1 MKILMIS
8 ADRNLFDKNSEV
20 RQRIIEYGTFV
31 DELRVIVFTKWRYK
45 GLMYESKI
53 SDNVI
58 VYPTNSFSRW
68 FYIFDAIKIGRRI
81 IGKAK
86 NWLITAQDPFE
97 CGLVGYA
104 ISKKFRTPLQLQIHT
119 DFLNQYF
126 KNESYL
132 NRVRLKISQ
141 FILPKADC
149 IRVVSERIKNSLES
163 SGLALKAKI
172 KLLPVFV
179 DVKKIQKAP
188 VKTDLRQKYPQFSH
202 IILMASRLS
211 KEKNIWLA
219 IEAMKGVIQ
228 KYPKA
233 GLIIAGEGPEEQN
246 LKFQISN
253 LKMNESIKVE
263 KWTDNLPSYY
273 KTANVFLLTSNYEG
287 YCRTVLEAASVDCP
301 VVMTDVGIA
310 GKVLKNEYNCLIVP
324 VGDKEK
330 LKIAILRIFGDDA
343 LRAKLI
349 FSSEN
354 IANLLQPK
362 EKYLEEYKKSWS
374 DCIDP
379 VIRE

>member
-8 ADRNLFDKNSEV
+8 TDRNLFDKNSEV

-31 DELRVIVFTKWRYK
+31 DELRIIVFTKWRYK

-58 VYPTNSFSRW
+58 VYPTNSIGRW
-68 FYIFDAIKIGRRI
+68 LYVFDAVKIGRKI

-86 NWLITAQDPFE
+86 DWLITAQDPFE
-97 CGLVGYA
+97 CGLAGYA
-104 ISKKFRTPLQLQIHT
+104 ISKKFKTPFQLQIHT

-149 IRVVSERIKNSLES
+149 IRVVSERVKNSLES

-202 IILMASRLS
+202 IILMASRFS
-211 KEKNIWLA
+211 KEKNIGLA
-219 IEAMKGVIQ
+219 IEAMKDVIQ

-233 GLIIAGEGPEEQN
+233 GLVIVGSGQEKENYSLLVTRYALRNNVIIEP
-246 LKFQISN
+246 
-253 LKMNESIKVE
+253 
-263 KWTDNLPSYY
+263 WTDNLSSYY

-287 YCRTVLEAASVDCP
+287 YCRAVLEAASVDCP

-310 GKVLKNEYNCLIVP
+310 GEVLKNEYNCLIVP

-330 LKIAILRIFGDDA
+330 LKIAILRMFGDDA
-343 LRAKLI
+343 LRVKLI

-374 DCIDP
+374 DCID
-379 VIRE
+379 ILF

>member
-1 MKILMIS
+1 
-8 ADRNLFDKNSEV
+8 
-20 RQRIIEYGTFV
+20 
-31 DELRVIVFTKWRYK
+31 
-45 GLMYESKI
+45 
-53 SDNVI
+53 
-58 VYPTNSFSRW
+58 RW
-68 FYIFDAIKIGRRI
+68 LYVFDAVKIGRKIIIENWKLSARRRI
-81 IGKAK
+81 G
-86 NWLITAQDPFE
+86 NSLVTAQDPFE
-97 CGLVGYA
+97 CGLSGYA
-104 ISKKFRTPLQLQIHT
+104 IAKRFGLPLQLQIHT

-149 IRVVSERIKNSLES
+149 IRVVSERVKNSLES

-211 KEKNIWLA
+211 KEKNIGLA

-233 GLIIAGEGPEEQN
+233 GLVIVGSGQEKENYSLLVTRYALRNNVIIEP
-246 LKFQISN
+246 
-253 LKMNESIKVE
+253 
-263 KWTDNLPSYY
+263 WTDNLSSYY

-287 YCRTVLEAASVDCP
+287 YCRAVLEAASVDCP

-310 GKVLKNEYNCLIVP
+310 GEVLKNEYNCLIVP

-330 LKIAILRIFGDDA
+330 LKIAILRIIGDDA

-374 DCIDP
+374 DCA
-379 VIRE
+379 V